1 MSAKLLSLVLALV
14 VLSLA
19 NIFAL
24 PASISRYTS
33 VQRVM
38 VASGKKEINGWF
50 VLTKIRSYDERIPAE
65 PSYPS
70 ASPSIA
76 DFDASKIEAQSAPQ
90 EITNESKSHRPT
102 YNELTHAP
110 PG

>member
-1 MSAKLLSLVLALV
+1 M
-14 VLSLA
+14 
-19 NIFAL
+19 
-24 PASISRYTS
+24 
-33 VQRVM
+33 
-38 VASGKKEINGWF
+38 WF
-50 VLTKIRSYDERIPAE
+50 VLTKIRLYDQRTPAE

-90 EITNESKSHRPT
+90 EVINGSKSHRPA
-102 YNELTHAP
+102 YDELTYAP